1 MKLEKQQQNLEKQKA
16 ILIKYMK
23 EFQEKINLA
32 KDKNSL
38 FSKIV
43 VKMNPVFMEINILDL
58 YKKQV
63 KWDVL
68 FKWTFLSFKNISYQ
82 DSSINNSRLWEHSI
96 QNE

>member
-23 EFQEKINLA
+23 DFQEKINLA
-32 KDKNSL
+32 KDKNSR

-43 VKMNPVFMEINILDL
+43 VKMKPVFMEINILDL

-68 FKWTFLSFKNISYQ
+68 FKWT
-82 DSSINNSRLWEHSI
+82 LWVKLI
-96 QNE
+96 YRK